1 MNATVKWLI
10 GKPDAKT
17 GDSTHALQSTV
28 THVVVDK
35 AGNHTAYAGDPK
47 TSTPVPITKEQW
59 WDLQG
64 IKKE

>member
-1 MNATVKWLI
+1 MA
-10 GKPDAKT
+10 DRQARRQA

>member
-1 MNATVKWLI
+1 MA
-10 GKPDAKT
+10 GRQARRQDRRFHPCPAEP
-17 GDSTHALQSTV
+17 V

-35 AGNHTAYAGDPK
+35 AGNHTAYAGDTK